1 MKKDKR
7 ERTPTNL
14 KPQRTDQ
21 PWLVNGFTGTWNF
34 SDHSLIPESVQ
45 NFIMDKLSTKTA
57 KIQDISLEKINKLMN
72 DTWEGPGSLAKLKSL
87 CKFWGPTKTAH
98 N

>member
-1 MKKDKR
+1 M
-7 ERTPTNL
+7 TTL

-34 SDHSLIPESVQ
+34 SDHSLIPHALQ
-45 NFIMDKLSTKTA
+45 DFIMDKLSTKLSTGI
-57 KIQDISLEKINKLMN
+57 KDIPLEKINKLMN

-87 CKFWGPTKTAH
+87 CKPWGPTKTAH